1 MEFNQKGQIGLREI
15 IGIAGT
21 IVVAVIGGWFGQT
34 SRTDAK
40 LEMAR
45 AEQTANVLQISQ
57 RTSVVE
63 TKTDNLEKKVDEIR
77 GDVKE
82 LLRRSK

>member
-1 MEFNQKGQIGLREI
+1 MNNQKGQF
-15 IGIAGT
+15 GIKELLVAGGS
-21 IVVAVIGGWFGQT
+21 IVVAIISGWFGQT

-40 LEMAR
+40 LEVAK

-57 RTSVVE
+57 RVSVTE

-82 LLRRSK
+82 LLKRVK